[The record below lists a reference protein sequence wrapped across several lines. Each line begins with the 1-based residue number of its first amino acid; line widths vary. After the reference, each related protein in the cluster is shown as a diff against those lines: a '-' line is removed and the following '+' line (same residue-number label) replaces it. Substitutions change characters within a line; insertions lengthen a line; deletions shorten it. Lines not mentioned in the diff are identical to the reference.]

1 MNYTIFS
8 PLNGPIFFH
17 LTKIM
22 VSVLLFLLFVAIVQC
37 APTVELFKR
46 QGPAQTAP
54 AGWKVSWNK
63 PARLSNGASL
73 NFISL
78 STVDQNANTITQS
91 HVNACVQNC
100 ATTSNCGFVNLV
112 KLTGSSKGNVVCML
126 YPRYVASSNAQYT
139 TGPQNSGGTVDYS
152 YGIRSECT
160 PTNGGALTCTPAKV
174 PSTTTSITSPTTTSS
189 IKTTSSIPT
198 TSTTSKAS
206 STTTSSKTT
215 SSTTTSSSTPS
226 STTSATPFYIPTDSS
241 LPKAPSGATLIEWAP
256 CKGSSLANPAMVNQG
271 FIKGSS
277 ASSAYIVQHGAGSD
291 FDAYFSSLYAVVGDT
306 APIISPGFLTSDGAS
321 SYYRKGTNLGYAPGI
336 DSWTIGN
343 DDATGASCSSYSQ
356 YDAILNYYSQNSA
369 KFPNLQTIVI
379 VGHSGGGNF
388 VSRFS
393 TINTNSPKNMRY
405 IVANAANQAYFNN
418 ARPSTVDGSCS
429 AAYSYPY
436 QWTGSYNNYVS
447 ARVSNPTSLF
457 NQWASRNVIHLTGDQ
472 DTDTSGTQTCQSTAQ
487 GGSARRDRN
496 YAMWAYLNI
505 LAGTNTDVSQYSGY
519 QQLLNSGATKIGNGS
534 LSHKACTVAGVGH
547 DANGIFQSSCGQA
560 AILGNSLPAGAGA
573 SYPS

>member
-1 MNYTIFS
+1 MSIEPF
-8 PLNGPIFFH
+8 
-17 LTKIM
+17 
-22 VSVLLFLLFVAIVQC
+22 LLFLLFLAVFRVQC
-37 APTVELFKR
+37 APTTKLFRR

-54 AGWKVSWNK
+54 PGWKVSWSK
-63 PARLSNGASL
+63 PGRLSNGASL
-73 NFISL
+73 GFISL
-78 STVDQNANTITQS
+78 STIDQSATTVTQA

-100 ATTSNCGFVNLV
+100 ATTSNCGFVNLL

-126 YPRYVASSNAQYT
+126 YPRYQASTNAKYT
-139 TGPQNSGGTVDYS
+139 DGPQSSGGTVNYS

-160 PTNGGALTCTPAKV
+160 PTNGGALT
-174 PSTTTSITSPTTTSS
+174 S
-189 IKTTSSIPT
+189 
-198 TSTTSKAS
+198 S
-206 STTTSSKTT
+206 STPRLSSTSAT
-215 SSTTTSSSTPS
+215 SSTTTSSSSTTRTTSSS
-226 STTSATPFYIPTDSS
+226 STSSTAVSAATPFFVPSDST

-256 CKGSSLANPAMVNQG
+256 CKGSSLANPAMANQG
-271 FIKGSS
+271 FIKGST

-306 APIISPGFLTSDGAS
+306 APIISPGFLTSDGVS
-321 SYYRKGTNLGYAPGI
+321 SYYRNGVNLGYAPGI

-343 DDATGASCSSYSQ
+343 DDSTGGSCSSYSQ
-356 YDAILNYYSQNSA
+356 YDAILNYYSSNSA

-405 IVANAANQAYFNN
+405 IIANAANQAYFTN
-418 ARPSTVDGSCS
+418 ARPSTVDASCTG
-429 AAYSYPY
+429 AYSYPY
-436 QWTGSYNNYVS
+436 QWTGSYNNYVGT
-447 ARVSNPTSLF
+447 RVSDPTSLF

-472 DTDTSGTQTCQSTAQ
+472 DTSTSGTQTCQSVSQ

-505 LAGTNTDVSQYSGY
+505 LAGTSTDVSKYTGY
-519 QQLLNSGATKIGNGS
+519 QQLIASGASKISSGS
-534 LSHKACTVAGVGH
+534 LSHRACTVAGVGH
-547 DANGIFQSSCGQA
+547 DADGMFQSSCGQA
-560 AILGNSLPAGAGA
+560 AILGNSLPAGAGP